1 MKKTILIVDDDSDY
15 LYQMKIKIEHFGFEV
30 VAAESQAEAE
40 RIIESLKPDL
50 AILDLM
56 LEYEDSGFV
65 LANKIKRKYPDVP
78 IILATAVVAET
89 GIGFDI
95 MGEDGQQWIKADLFL
110 DKGIRTDQLHREINK
125 LLKL

>member
-65 LANKIKRKYPDVP
+65 LANKI
-78 IILATAVVAET
+78 
-89 GIGFDI
+89 
-95 MGEDGQQWIKADLFL
+95 
-110 DKGIRTDQLHREINK
+110 
-125 LLKL
+125 